1 MNAFARAVCCPCRV
15 VPATVFA
22 RGGDGCYCRGVGKV
36 REWTKRA
43 VSKAVAPDWVPRVRI
58 PVLPLWERV
67 RLYGEAPPGALV
79 ERVPGGVFV

>member
-1 MNAFARAVCCPCRV
+1 MVI
-15 VPATVFA
+15 
-22 RGGDGCYCRGVGKV
+22 VGKV

-67 RLYGEAPPGALV
+67 RLYGESPPGALV
-79 ERVPGGVFV
+79 ERVPGGAFVCPSWLSAECELGARLADELT